1 MRKRS
6 RYRPRGVNPTA
17 HLMAMHGAA
26 LLSRD
31 DRTIWALEMRAALD
45 AVREG
50 RATVTQWG
58 VIFDSV
64 NLAEELC
71 RMGLASD
78 PEGVISATQAVCA
91 EVIRRQ
97 QATGTRAIRAAEL
110 AALRDLEAAAIDIL
124 ATVTHAERFRAEER
138 IRARTRAA
146 QAGGMPGVEVIDP
159 KSLEATA

>member
-17 HLMAMHGAA
+17 HLVAMHGAA

-45 AVREG
+45 AVREA
-50 RATVTQWG
+50 RATRHQWG
-58 VIFDSV
+58 TIFDSV

-78 PEGVISATQAVCA
+78 PEGVISAAQAVCA
-91 EVIRRQ
+91 EVIRRH
-97 QATGTRAIRAAEL
+97 AVGTRAARAGEL
-110 AALRDLEAAAIDIL
+110 AALWDLEAAMIDIL
-124 ATVTHAERFRAEER
+124 SAVTHSERFRAEER

-146 QAGGMPGVEVIDP
+146 LAGSVPGAIVVEYR
-159 KSLEATA
+159 EGQ

>member
-17 HLMAMHGAA
+17 HLVAMHGAA

-78 PEGVISATQAVCA
+78 PEGVISAAQAVCA
-91 EVIRRQ
+91 EVIRRH
-97 QATGTRAIRAAEL
+97 AVGTRAIRAAEL

-159 KSLEATA
+159 QILEVA